1 MVNSIKLMLCD
12 FENKLAES
20 ENGQQEIEQLVIQM
34 EMFLE
39 KAKELQWR
47 S

>member
-1 MVNSIKLMLCD
+1 MVKAIKLMLCD
-12 FENKLAES
+12 FEDKLAEA

-34 EMFLE
+34 EMYIK
-39 KAKELQWR
+39 KAKELQWQ

>member
-1 MVNSIKLMLCD
+1 MLCD

-20 ENGQQEIEQLVIQM
+20 ENGQQEIEQLMIQM
-34 EMFLE
+34 EMYIK
-39 KAKELQWR
+39 KAKELQWQ

>member
-1 MVNSIKLMLCD
+1 MVKAIKLMLCD
-12 FENKLAES
+12 FEKKLAES

-34 EMFLE
+34 EMYIK
-39 KAKELQWR
+39 KAKELQWQ

>member
-1 MVNSIKLMLCD
+1 MVKAIKLMLCD

-20 ENGQQEIEQLVIQM
+20 ENGQQEIEQLMIQM
-34 EMFLE
+34 EMYIK
-39 KAKELQWR
+39 KAKELQWQ

>member
-1 MVNSIKLMLCD
+1 MICD

-20 ENGQQEIEQLVIQM
+20 ENGQQEIEQLMIQM
-34 EMFLE
+34 EMYIK
-39 KAKELQWR
+39 KAKELQWQ

>member
-1 MVNSIKLMLCD
+1 MVKTIKLMLCD

-34 EMFLE
+34 EMYIK
-39 KAKELQWR
+39 KAKELQWQ

>member
-1 MVNSIKLMLCD
+1 MVNAIKLMLCD

-34 EMFLE
+34 EMYIK
-39 KAKELQWR
+39 KAKELQWQ